1 MSNCYGKTFGEV
13 FGNKLLQMMRES
25 FGETYKKGFP
35 TCFQRD
41 EARKPMWDNDQTLR
55 DAYSLVFK
63 TWYLEA
69 KQNREKDELALLLS
83 EIIKNIYLDKG

>member
-1 MSNCYGKTFGEV
+1 
-13 FGNKLLQMMRES
+13 
-25 FGETYKKGFP
+25 
-35 TCFQRD
+35 
-41 EARKPMWDNDQTLR
+41 MWDNDQALR